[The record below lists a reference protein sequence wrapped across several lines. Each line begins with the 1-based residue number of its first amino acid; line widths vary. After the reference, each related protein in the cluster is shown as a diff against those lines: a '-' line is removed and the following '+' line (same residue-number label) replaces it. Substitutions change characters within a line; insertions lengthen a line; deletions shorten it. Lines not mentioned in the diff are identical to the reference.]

1 MGSPRLAVAGA
12 FSVALVLACATASQA
27 HFVYT
32 ANFASGD
39 LSASLISM
47 DGWLQR
53 LSGSP
58 FGPVPSADG
67 LSISPDG
74 QTLLATVND
83 SPGELGAFAL
93 LEDGSLWNE
102 ALFTEAGD
110 FPGYSTIAPHG
121 RFAYVSNMADPATDG
136 TISAYELDDGLPVHL
151 NDVVTGSGLAG
162 IATSTDGRF
171 VYAATSD
178 GSANVFGYRV
188 ATDGNLTPL
197 PGSPFDIGVAAGAAI
212 AVSPNGRFVFVG
224 DHQEERVAV
233 GAIGGN
239 GSLTPVG
246 APVTLTGTATYPV
259 GFAVTPDGRFLLSA
273 NAGDEVGSVS
283 AFAIASGGGLS
294 PVVGSPFATSQAL
307 TGIAVTPDGVKAY
320 AGGVTGVFGFSV
332 QGTGALTPLT
342 GSPFASG
349 GVNDPDYANQTIAIA
364 PNQGPQA
371 AFSAVSR
378 PPRRRNA
385 FTFDSSASEG
395 AVRFHWDFGDGKTA
409 TSDSGSVDHLYARD
423 GAYQVRL
430 RVTDS
435 EGCSTSVVY
444 TGQAT
449 LCNGGPQAVAVK
461 TIKFDITGPAV
472 SDIEVPK
479 RFTRRRGKSLRIH
492 LSVSEPAAMTFYVSR
507 VTSGRRL
514 MGTYGKC
521 IRRTRKNRYAKR
533 CTLLVTKWTQAR
545 QVQAGRTTLVLDWSV
560 LKGMEPGTYRFGAFG
575 TDGLG
580 NRSLGN
586 IKALFKVVAPKKP
599 RPKKPRAKKKGK
611 R

>member
-1 MGSPRLAVAGA
+1 MGSPRLAAAVA
-12 FSVALVLACATASQA
+12 FSVALVLACAAAAQA
-27 HFVYT
+27 HVVYT

-39 LSASLISM
+39 LSAFRITT
-47 DGWLQR
+47 DGWLQP

-110 FPGYSTIAPHG
+110 FPGYSTIAPSG
-121 RFAYVSNMADPATDG
+121 RFAYVSNMAGPATDG
-136 TISAYELDDGLPVHL
+136 TISAYELDEGLPIHL

-171 VYAATSD
+171 VYAATSE
-178 GSANVFGYRV
+178 GPASVFGYRV
-188 ATDGNLTPL
+188 APDGNLTPL

-224 DHQEERVAV
+224 DHQDEQVAV
-233 GAIGGN
+233 GAIAGN

-246 APVTLTGTATYPV
+246 SPVALTGGATYPV
-259 GFAVTPDGRFLLSA
+259 GFAVTPNGRFLLSA
-273 NAGDEVGSVS
+273 NAGDEAGSVS

-294 PVVGSPFATSQAL
+294 PVVGSPFATTQAL
-307 TGIAVTPDGVKAY
+307 TGIAVTPDGVKVY
-320 AGGVTGVFGFSV
+320 AGGVTGVFGFSI

-371 AFSAVSR
+371 AFSAVR
-378 PPRRRNA
+378 APHRGGWNA
-385 FTFDSSASEG
+385 FEFNGWDSERA
-395 AVRFHWDFGDGKTA
+395 ARFHWDFGDGKTA
-409 TSDSGSVDHLYARD
+409 ISDDDWSVHTYARD
-423 GAYQVRL
+423 GTYQVRL
-430 RVTDS
+430 RVSDN

-461 TIKFDITGPAV
+461 TIKFDTTGPAV
-472 SDIEVPK
+472 SGIEVPK
-479 RFTRRRGKSLRIH
+479 RFTRRRGKSLPIH
-492 LSVSEPAAMTFYVSR
+492 LSVSEPAAMNFYISK

-521 IRRTRKNRYAKR
+521 VRRTRKNRYAKR
-533 CTLLVTKWTQAR
+533 CTLLVLKWTQAR
-545 QVQAGRTTLVLDWSV
+545 QVQAGRTTLALDWSV

-580 NRSLGN
+580 NRSAGN

-599 RPKKPRAKKKGK
+599 RPKKKGK